1 MKSIEIVVPIFN
13 AAFDV
18 AQCLAALQDHTP
30 EFARVWLVDDAS
42 TDAQIGAML
51 EAFKARARFN
61 VEILRNA
68 KNLGFIGSVNR
79 ALTQVQGDAL
89 LLNSDA
95 IITRDSILAIARAAE
110 SVPNAA
116 SITPWSNNA
125 EICSFP
131 NFCINNAVPENLD
144 ELADA
149 CAALTPRYPELPT
162 GVGFCMF
169 MSQFALRRLG
179 LFDGATFGRGYGE
192 ENDWCRR
199 ALGFGMLNILCDNAF
214 VVHAGGRSFAA
225 TGETPGGENLR
236 RLSARY
242 PSYQESV
249 ARFIEADPLAADRA
263 RLSAAIANVSACKL
277 KEQLEH
283 VASGAA

>member
-1 MKSIEIVVPIFN
+1 MKSIDIVVPIFN
-13 AAFDV
+13 ATSDV
-18 AQCLAALQDHTP
+18 AKCLAALEDHAP
-30 EFARVWLVDDAS
+30 AFARVWLVDDAS
-42 TDAQIGAML
+42 TDGQIGTML
-51 EAFKARARFN
+51 ETFKARAQFN
-61 VEILRNA
+61 VRLLSNA
-68 KNLGFIGSVNR
+68 NNLGFIGSVNR
-79 ALTQVQGDAL
+79 ALAQVKGDVL

-110 SVPNAA
+110 AVPNAA

-131 NFCINNAVPENLD
+131 NFCVNNPVPANLSNF
-144 ELADA
+144 ARA
-149 CAALTPRYPELPT
+149 CATMTTRYPELPT

-199 ALGFGMLNILCDNAF
+199 ALGFGMRNILCDDAF
-214 VVHAGGRSFAA
+214 VAHTGGRSFAA

-236 RLSARY
+236 RLNARY
-242 PSYQESV
+242 PNYHDSV
-249 ARFIEADPLAADRA
+249 ARFIEADPLAPDRA
-263 RLSAAIANVSACKL
+263 RLAAAIAKL
-277 KEQLEH
+277 AEP
-283 VASGAA
+283 ASGANQ

>member
-1 MKSIEIVVPIFN
+1 MKSVDIIVPIFN
-13 AAFDV
+13 AASDV
-18 AQCLAALQDHTP
+18 AQCLAALEDHTP
-30 EFARVWLVDDAS
+30 AFARVWLVDDAS
-42 TDAQIGAML
+42 TDVQIAAILETFKTRAQ
-51 EAFKARARFN
+51 FDVR
-61 VEILRNA
+61 VLRNA

-79 ALTQVQGDAL
+79 ALAQVKGNAV

-95 IITRDSILAIARAAE
+95 IITCDSIISMARAAE
-110 SVPNAA
+110 AVPNAA

-131 NFCINNAVPENLD
+131 NFCVNNAVPENLA
-144 ELADA
+144 EIARA
-149 CAALTPRYPELPT
+149 CSTLTPRYPELPT

-179 LFDGATFGRGYGE
+179 LFDVATFGRGYGE

-199 ALGFGMLNILCDNAF
+199 AVGFGMRNILCDNAF
-214 VVHAGGRSFAA
+214 VAHTGGRSFAA

-242 PSYQESV
+242 PSYQTNV
-249 ARFIEADPLAADRA
+249 AHFIESDPLAVDRA
-263 RLSAAIANVSACKL
+263 RLGSAL
-277 KEQLEH
+277 
-283 VASGAA
+283 AAMKRGIQ